1 MKLRRRAV
9 IGLAIAAS
17 GTSPPSPPPWRRSKT
32 RIYAGF
38 HFRFSCN
45 DAATL
50 GALVANYITGTL
62 MQPLRQRRPATPA
75 T

>member
-1 MKLRRRAV
+1 MGDLMKLRRRAV

-38 HFRFSCN
+38 HFRSSCA
-45 DAATL
+45 DAAIL
-50 GALVANYITGTL
+50 GVQVARYVTGSLV
-62 MQPLRQRRPATPA
+62 QPLR
-75 T
+75 